1 MGRGNNYGDRRREY
15 GGDSP
20 ERYDPRSPSPQSY
33 AHPHGSRS
41 GSETLARVK
50 WFNHDK
56 GFGFV
61 ELVDGSGDAFV
72 HIRQVEAAGRITL
85 DSGVTLTVRV
95 GSGQKGRQV
104 TEILQI
110 NEPAGPPVGGGGQP
124 NAPESQS
131 RGRIEGDRDGIR
143 VLGLVKTWNA
153 DRGFGF
159 VAVPGQSKDVFVHV
173 STLARIG
180 VSELQPG
187 QRVTVQIVSGR
198 KGPEAGSI
206 ELD

>member
-20 ERYDPRSPSPQSY
+20 ERYEPRSPSPQSH
-33 AHPHGSRS
+33 APPNDSRS
-41 GSETLARVK
+41 GPETLARVK
-50 WFNHDK
+50 WFNHEK

-61 ELVDGSGDAFV
+61 ELVDGSGDAFL
-72 HIRQVEAAGRITL
+72 HIRLVEAAGRITL

-110 NEPAGPPVGGGGQP
+110 DEAAAAPVGGGGQS

-131 RGRIEGDRDGIR
+131 RGRVEGDRDGIR
-143 VLGLVKTWNA
+143 VPGLVKTWNA

-159 VAVPGQSKDVFVHV
+159 VAVPGQPKDVFVHV
-173 STLARIG
+173 SALARVG
-180 VSELQPG
+180 LSELQP
-187 QRVTVQIVSGR
+187 VSG
-198 KGPEAGSI
+198 
-206 ELD
+206 